1 MHRSKSQQMFI
12 NPDPIDI
19 ENVAPSKVRI
29 TNKIIPGYT
38 TVIQQ
43 RGPYVDVLTE
53 RTKNELISY
62 LMDMRDSIEN
72 DKKDFSLLAINP
84 TTATEFD
91 RLLVKVQREVASNLN
106 RLSTAQEQKDY
117 IDRYIIIVRHESF
130 LARGKKKTN
139 KKKSKKTK
147 GKKRRMT
154 MTKKHNKR

>member
-43 RGPYVDVLTE
+43 RGPYVDVLTK
-53 RTKNELISY
+53 RTKDELISY

-72 DKKDFSLLAINP
+72 DKKNFSLLEINP
-84 TTATEFD
+84 TTASEFEK
-91 RLLVKVQREVASNLN
+91 LLVKVQREVASNLN
-106 RLSTAQEQKDY
+106 RLSTAEEQKDY
-117 IDRYIIIVRHESF
+117 IDRYIINVRHESF

-139 KKKSKKTK
+139 KKSKKTK

-154 MTKKHNKR
+154 KKHNKR